1 MTKPKFFTPKF
12 IENALRFL
20 IYFLVVA
27 VTPWLAKPFAPLFDW
42 VGYSQLRGLFAEIF
56 TVLFWGLEALAM
68 YFIAR
73 KLSKKQTQTEET
85 SIEETQEQEQ
95 EKPKAKKAKKE
106 PLPPMPLKNLLILTG
121 ICVACVLLVSIVI
134 GFKVKPFY
142 DIGEKVTG
150 HQLFCRIAII
160 ARNALKCIWLV
171 GMLRACK
178 GMADE
183 MMATS
188 LQGKKEWLTW
198 VLTGSILMLFGIFDI
213 FTSVVSYPMKT
224 TQWLLA
230 LTYFLFYIAFTA
242 VHKFTEE
249 RAWKTYLLVM
259 FIYLF

>member
-1 MTKPKFFTPKF
+1 MTKPKFMTTKF
-12 IENALRFL
+12 IRNAVRFV
-20 IYFLVVA
+20 IYFLVLA
-27 VTPWLAKPFAPLFDW
+27 VTPWIAKPFAPLFDW

-56 TVLFWGLEALAM
+56 TVLFWGLEALGL
-68 YFIAR
+68 YFLAR

-85 SIEETQEQEQ
+85 PTEATQEQEEPTAQ
-95 EKPKAKKAKKE
+95 KAKKE

-150 HQLFCRIAII
+150 HQLFCRVAMI

-171 GMLRACK
+171 GMIRACK
-178 GMADE
+178 NMADE
-183 MMATS
+183 IMATS
-188 LQGKKEWLTW
+188 LQGKKEWLVW
-198 VLTGSILMLFGIFDI
+198 VIAGSILMLFGIYDI
-213 FTSVVSYPMKT
+213 FTSVVSYPMNG